1 MRFTLGWRCEPERV
15 VLDEFAVR
23 RLVVIRLGE
32 AHAPLGLLAAV
43 GVWALV
49 GSAKEVGAANASL
62 LQRPQH
68 LLLILADEA
77 VDQHRAVRFLRYRE
91 AGCVSVRV
99 ARAECHVV
107 AVVLLYT
114 FESAKNT
121 VDGAIATHGWL
132 PLPTGTAA
140 RPEQDR
146 PSDDGAY

>member
-32 AHAPLGLLAAV
+32 AHSPLGLLAAV

-68 LLLILADEA
+68 PFLILADEA
-77 VDQHRAVRFLRYRE
+77 VNQHRAVLFLRDRE
-91 AGCVSVRV
+91 AGCVLVCV
-99 ARAECHVV
+99 AGAKRLEVTAV
-107 AVVLLYT
+107 APHTV
-114 FESAKNT
+114 EGAKNT
-121 VDGAIATHGWL
+121 VDRAIATHG
-132 PLPTGTAA
+132 
-140 RPEQDR
+140 
-146 PSDDGAY
+146 